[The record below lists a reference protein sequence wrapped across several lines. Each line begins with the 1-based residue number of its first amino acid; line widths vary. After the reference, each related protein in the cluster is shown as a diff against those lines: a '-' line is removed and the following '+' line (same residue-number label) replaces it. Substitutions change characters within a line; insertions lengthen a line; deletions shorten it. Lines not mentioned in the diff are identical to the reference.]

1 MKPHHGV
8 GRETHIPQIDS
19 YHSNYLAFIHNC
31 FFQFPIVTLPCHNLV
46 NQLFKLINT
55 RVASCSSLCVQFFT
69 HYPPPESTIKSYNLT
84 IMLQNPCGLCTARTS
99 TETVCSTSP
108 VSLLTY
114 VLLRTLLHFSS
125 FPFHTRCKKTK
136 TFIISHVMCRHRKG
150 NKLPILLQTLFNIFT
165 EHICTGPAK
174 ALGAIVLPGLVSLK
188 CLATPFLNL

>member
-46 NQLFKLINT
+46 NQLFKLINA
-55 RVASCSSLCVQFFT
+55 RVASCSSMCVQFLYSLSSSRKYYQVLQFNNYLT
-69 HYPPPESTIKSYNLT
+69 KSLRIVHSTNQYRNSMFHVTWLFHICPMYFY
-84 IMLQNPCGLCTARTS
+84 ARFFI
-99 TETVCSTSP
+99 
-108 VSLLTY
+108 
-114 VLLRTLLHFSS
+114 FSS
-125 FPFHTRCKKTK
+125 FPFHTRCKKTT
-136 TFIISHVMCRHRKG
+136 TFIISHVMCRHRKR

-165 EHICTGPAK
+165 EHNFYY
-174 ALGAIVLPGLVSLK
+174 VLVRLKLWGLVSLK